1 MAEAQSDCQR
11 QFQAA
16 VSVIQ
21 SLPKNGSYRPSHE
34 KMLKFYSY
42 YKQATVGP
50 CCISRP
56 GFWDPVGR
64 LKWDAWKA
72 LGNMSKKEAMGN
84 YVEEIKKAAAE
95 VMDKMSGTENAEQH
109 FHLFEPLYEVVED
122 MPRPPGF
129 PLKKAPGKTVR
140 FQEDVEQDGVS
151 SHETRQMNNVHSEGE
166 VRDPEVETLQLEN
179 GKEPR
184 PLESSTILQ
193 RVTGSDFN
201 CTADVVD
208 ANQFTSDSESEVF
221 CDSVE
226 ELDHEK
232 ISEKYSNGVIAKC
245 SQDSSHSQDIAHTP
259 LVHSAS
265 LNSYW
270 PAGYQLAAEELH
282 HCQSTCTSSTE
293 EHELVTGAQKKK
305 KEKTAFADPSLGPD
319 DKLIK
324 ENGLQQVE
332 GRCFQRLQNGLV
344 NNTEVNKRRMH
355 GAKGRIN
362 LNDKIGTILLRLQED
377 MQNVLQRLGQ
387 LEELTTSQMD
397 TAELQPPCLKM
408 TGLKR
413 ASRWLFNPSRRT
425 LMFLV
430 LWPFVAQWIVHVL
443 RKRRS

>member
-1 MAEAQSDCQR
+1 MVEAQSDCQR

-34 KMLKFYSY
+34 KMLKFYTY

-56 GFWDPVGR
+56 GFWDPIGR

-84 YVEEIKKAAAE
+84 YVEEIKKAARE

-109 FHLFEPLYEVVED
+109 FHLFDPLYEVVED

-129 PLKKAPGKTVR
+129 SLKKAPGKTVR
-140 FQEDVEQDGVS
+140 FQEDVGQDGVS
-151 SHETRQMNNVHSEGE
+151 SHETHQMNNIHSEDE
-166 VRDPEVETLQLEN
+166 VCDREVEILQQEID
-179 GKEPR
+179 KELL

-193 RVTGSDFN
+193 GVTGSDFN

-232 ISEKYSNGVIAKC
+232 TSEKYSNGVIAKC
-245 SQDSSHSQDIAHTP
+245 SQDSSHSPDIVHTP
-259 LVHSAS
+259 LVHSGS
-265 LNSYW
+265 LDTYR

-282 HCQSTCTSSTE
+282 HCQSICTSSTE
-293 EHELVTGAQKKK
+293 EHALVMGTQEKK
-305 KEKTAFADPSLGPD
+305 KTAFADLSLGPD
-319 DKLIK
+319 DELIK

-332 GRCFQRLQNGLV
+332 GRCSQRLRNGLV
-344 NNTEVNKRRMH
+344 NNIEVNKRRMH
-355 GAKGRIN
+355 GEKGRIN
-362 LNDKIGTILLRLQED
+362 LNDKIGTILLHLQED

-387 LEELTTSQMD
+387 LEELTTSQME
-397 TAELQPPCLKM
+397 TAEVQPPCLKM
-408 TGLKR
+408 TRLKR

-425 LMFLV
+425 FIFLV